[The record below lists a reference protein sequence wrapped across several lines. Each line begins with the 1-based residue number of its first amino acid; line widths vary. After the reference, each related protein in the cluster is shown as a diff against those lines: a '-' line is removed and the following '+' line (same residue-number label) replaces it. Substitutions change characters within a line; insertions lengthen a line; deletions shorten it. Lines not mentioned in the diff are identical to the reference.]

1 MRLTLYQYYSK
12 SWAVPAIHAVSVN
25 PFTKASN
32 NGGEARGGRATSG
45 HQVATESLMTSLFR
59 VSSLCQI
66 KSPLKT
72 FSLWLILW
80 FVIDSKIRYF
90 SHKVIQNE
98 GAV

>member
-32 NGGEARGGRATSG
+32 NGGEGRATSG
-45 HQVATESLMTSLFR
+45 HQVATESLMTSLFS

-72 FSLWLILW
+72 FSLGLILR
-80 FVIDSKIRYF
+80 FVIDSKTRYF